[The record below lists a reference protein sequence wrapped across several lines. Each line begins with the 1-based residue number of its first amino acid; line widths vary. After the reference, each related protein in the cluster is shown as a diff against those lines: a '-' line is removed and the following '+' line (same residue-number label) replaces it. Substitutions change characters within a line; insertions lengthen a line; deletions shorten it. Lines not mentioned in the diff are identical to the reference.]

1 VEKTQPN
8 GSGSPVE
15 TLRRSMIAPGGIV
28 RETQTKLFSRVL
40 DVITPMADLINT
52 VVEFIVDERVE
63 VREWPRTA

>member
-1 VEKTQPN
+1 
-8 GSGSPVE
+8 
-15 TLRRSMIAPGGIV
+15 MIAPGGIV

-52 VVEFIVDERVE
+52 VVEFVVDERVE